1 MLKTR
6 LLTESES
13 KDKPQFMDYKKY
25 QERLNLDLC
34 EQTYIKSNKSGLS
47 KEQVIVLK
55 EYFEYLV
62 STRRL
67 KARSIFNYITSI
79 NYLGKKIP
87 KPYSLMTKKDLITFF
102 ASLSHNS
109 INYVINYQ
117 QGIKKFF
124 AWLGNEDIVKDI
136 RYAKRP
142 KTQVTK
148 DQILTRE
155 EIMKMIGICQHE
167 RDKSL
172 IMLLYELGPRVGE
185 LINIKLKDITVLKD
199 NKRWVRI
206 DGKTGIRNLPITL
219 SLPYVHEWMNMHEF
233 KNDDAPLLY
242 SFAKNEYGRFLNA
255 QSVNALVKMIAH
267 RAGITKH
274 VFNHLFRHT
283 RATELGKY
291 LTERQMRQFFG
302 WTEDSD
308 MPSRYMHNDMEEVD
322 ERLDQINGI
331 QTIKQPDTFTNIFT
345 PITCV
350 CGKINTPDK
359 LLCKCGATVLDTE
372 SILKRQKIDDTMN
385 WLCEH
390 KEFLDI
396 VKKLIKEKK
405 T

>member
-1 MLKTR
+1 MLKTH
-6 LLTESES
+6 LLLESEN

-25 QERLNLDLC
+25 QERLHLELC
-34 EQTYIKSNKSGLS
+34 EQTYIKSEKSGLS

-79 NYLGKKIP
+79 NYVGKKIA
-87 KPYSLMTKKDLITFF
+87 KPYSLITKKDLITFF
-102 ASLSHNS
+102 ASLSNNS

-124 AWLGNEDIVKDI
+124 AWLGKEELVKDI
-136 RYAKRP
+136 KYAKRP
-142 KTQVTK
+142 KTKVTK

-155 EIMKMIGICQHE
+155 EIMKMVSICQHE
-167 RDKSL
+167 RDKAL
-172 IMLLYELGPRVGE
+172 VMLLYELGSRIGE
-185 LINIKLKDITVLKD
+185 LINIKLKDITELKEQ
-199 NKRWVRI
+199 KRWIRI
-206 DGKTGIRNLPITL
+206 DGKTGIRNLPSTL
-219 SLPYVHEWMNMHEF
+219 SLPYLHEWINRHEF
-233 KNDDAPLLY
+233 KDKEAPLFY
-242 SFAKNEYGRFLNA
+242 SFTKNEYGRFLNA
-255 QSVNALVKMIAH
+255 QSMNSYLQKIAK

-274 VFNHLFRHT
+274 VFPHLFRHT

-331 QTIKQPDTFTNIFT
+331 EVKKQQDTFTNVFT
-345 PITCV
+345 LITCA
-350 CGKINTPDK
+350 CGNKNTPDK
-359 LLCKCGATVLDTE
+359 LLCACGQTVLAEE
-372 SILKRQKIDDTMN
+372 SILKREKADAIMN
-385 WLCEH
+385 KLFEH
-390 KEFLDI
+390 EEFKSL
-396 VKKLIKEKK
+396 VKKLLKEDKS
-405 T
+405 